1 MQVVNGNGGVI
12 KAVATGERTYGMCLD
27 TDTLSA
33 MNDGSPLALSLIHIF
48 IIPQWSLWMGRT
60 GLCEFLLMKSMVC

>member
-27 TDTLSA
+27 RYAVS
-33 MNDGSPLALSLIHIF
+33 H
-48 IIPQWSLWMGRT
+48 
-60 GLCEFLLMKSMVC
+60 EH